1 MWTSDRWRRVQGAT
15 GHGGAGQVHRR
26 HPVLRHAPWAANVI
40 GRAARLGKSWQWFV
54 DWNAGMKEAV
64 MTMIQC
70 THLSP
75 CHPRIPETYFL
86 RDINSPNRCHVRQ
99 PFRSPPSFF
108 PSARSRVESRL
119 PSLHSL
125 RSSGYVL
132 TTILVLLV
140 DSTPSPSHRSLP
152 LKGPLA
158 ANPSWEA
165 FFDV

>member
-1 MWTSDRWRRVQGAT
+1 M
-15 GHGGAGQVHRR
+15 HRR
-26 HPVLRHAPWAANVI
+26 DPVLRHGPWAATVI

-86 RDINSPNRCHVRQ
+86 RDINSSNRTHARQ

-108 PSARSRVESRL
+108 PSPRSRVESRL
-119 PSLHSL
+119 PFIPSL

-132 TTILVLLV
+132 TSLLLLPIY
-140 DSTPSPSHRSLP
+140 SIPCPSRRSLP